1 LLILHKMCDNHLTSD
16 LIIGLVGGLSAG
28 TGIWIIDRMR
38 ECYLFI
44 RDEKRI
50 VKFFNE
56 KIMNDEFRNTYR
68 IASEVNLTEDR
79 VRYICSNSKEIKRN
93 EKKDEVW
100 SLR

>member
-1 LLILHKMCDNHLTSD
+1 
-16 LIIGLVGGLSAG
+16 
-28 TGIWIIDRMR
+28 
-38 ECYLFI
+38 
-44 RDEKRI
+44 
-50 VKFFNE
+50 
-56 KIMNDEFRNTYR
+56 MNDEFRNTYR